1 MAENS
6 SPLLAEVHENES
18 LVGSRTGV
26 VGGKKG

>member
-6 SPLLAEVHENES
+6 LPLPAEVHENES
-18 LVGSRTGV
+18 LVGSRSGV

>member
-18 LVGSRTGV
+18 LVGSFTGV

>member
-6 SPLLAEVHENES
+6 LPLLAEVDANEG

-26 VGGKKG
+26 VGGKKE